1 MDLKPLILSLALIPA
16 AGRAEPL
23 PLTPYNFEEAQQ
35 RLMDEGMDG
44 KVEPGYVAPEYGTRT
59 DIYLMDDGEI
69 QIQEHMAN
77 DEDDE
82 VRVYDYDLDDGDA
95 YDE

>member
-16 AGRAEPL
+16 FAQAEPACGAYC
-23 PLTPYNFEEAQQ
+23 PQPPSGFTAEQAF
-35 RLMDEGMDG
+35 GS
-44 KVEPGYVAPEYGTRT
+44 APPTEYGTRT

-69 QIQEHMAN
+69 QIQKHMAN

-82 VRVYDYDLDDGDA
+82 VRVYDYDYDA
-95 YDE
+95 DYYDE

>member
-16 AGRAEPL
+16 FAQAGEFDPEGYEPARGSSAW
-23 PLTPYNFEEAQQ
+23 NEAH
-35 RLMDEGMDG
+35 G
-44 KVEPGYVAPEYGTRT
+44 VNPTAPVEYGTRT
-59 DIYLMDDGEI
+59 DIYLMEDGDV